1 MWERSTRI
9 KAESAPF
16 AEQTIKGHRMEVMSL
31 LSSSV
36 HGTAPA
42 PYLWLI
48 TAGLLLLCMEWIYPV
63 TSSGQTGSERF
74 AAVMAGYSAVLLS
87 VGLFRTGWAVSMLIR
102 LPIIYAAL
110 CLMYGASHPIE
121 WGTAYPGMLNADLG
135 EWIDKG
141 RFRVMSRETRGLFML
156 CGWSMLLA
164 SVQYLVLLRRSIS
177 LFGTGTLVY
186 LILLESLVGYD
197 AYGSVVR
204 SVCWLLFIQGLLY
217 LLRLSEGTGH
227 EAAVRDAAVRE
238 AQDIHG
244 AVHRRTHR
252 KMARSEKDN
261 SRPMR
266 RRVRIAW
273 IAVSLG
279 ATSCLVLI
287 SMLPARM
294 NVVSPAGHISVMDT
308 VERLAKWAGYT
319 PSGSIPASL
328 SMTGYSTVDPPM
340 GAPLVQGNE
349 PVFTASTPVPTYWR
363 GETRSYYNGSTWSD
377 VEQRFHY
384 ADSSGMLRS
393 DGWEEHPYWKRVRQI
408 ITMEREWRA
417 PNPLFAG
424 GLPVSLSF
432 QDGNALNGKNEKRLL
447 SSEDTGTLWLAGSG
461 DRQARVQHYTVDV
474 MVPDVTPDVLRQSA
488 GMHGMKNAGSDS
500 LKSTGLHEIHV
511 SGDEK
516 YVGLSGNG
524 AKEQQTASM
533 VQEKSIDYDG
543 AKRAGTE
550 KWSESWVEQ
559 QHAGL
564 NEKMDIVLADTSST
578 GSDEKQNRNDDTKR
592 VGSEK
597 WDGSG
602 EEQQHAGLN
611 EKMDI
616 VLAYTSSVGL
626 DEKQNRNDDTKRV
639 GSEKWDGSGEEQQHA
654 GLNENMDIVLAD
666 TSSTGLD
673 KKNGGLGV
681 QEGSGGNKGNL
692 VDPASIRRKDLQLP
706 DTLPQRVKDLAAKI
720 MGTSAT
726 RYDAVQAVRSYLQAN
741 ARYSLDTRMP
751 PRGRDFV
758 DDFLFVT
765 RAGYCNHFST
775 AMVVLL
781 RAEGI
786 PARWV
791 KGYAPGQADP
801 QVPGRVIVTQADAH
815 SWVEVYFPGV
825 GWMPFEAT
833 PGFDAA
839 QAVDA
844 SAAASAGLQPGD
856 GSPLPG
862 AGSGLDRAGA
872 WLAARA
878 RGLAAAPWPAAAI
891 AAAAMLCAAAWVSA
905 LRLRPALR
913 LRLLLAWPRSS
924 FPDRERLLQAAA
936 PVWHA
941 LARRYGPRPPG
952 MTLREY
958 AASPAVAAGTDGADI
973 ARFAAD
979 WERLLYGPDRPLRAD
994 SLDFLRRALRLTRRN
1009 PGRQR

>member
-9 KAESAPF
+9 KAEPASF
-16 AEQTIKGHRMEVMSL
+16 AEQTIKGHRMEVMSP

-42 PYLWLI
+42 LYLWLI

-63 TSSGQTGSERF
+63 TSSGQTGSGRF
-74 AAVMAGYSAVLLS
+74 AAVMGGYSAVLLS
-87 VGLFRTGWAVSMLIR
+87 VGLFRTGWAVSMVIR

-217 LLRLSEGTGH
+217 LLRLFEGTGH
-227 EAAVRDAAVRE
+227 EAAVRNAAVRE

-252 KMARSEKDN
+252 KMARSEKNN

-266 RRVRIAW
+266 RRVRMAW

-279 ATSCLVLI
+279 ATACLVLI
-287 SMLPARM
+287 SMVPARM

-328 SMTGYSTVDPPM
+328 SMTGYSTVDAPM

-349 PVFTASTPVPTYWR
+349 PVFTASTPVSTYWR
-363 GETRSYYNGSTWSD
+363 GETRSYYNGSAWSD

-393 DGWEEHPYWKRVRQI
+393 DGWEEHPHWKRVRQI

-447 SSEDTGTLWLAGSG
+447 SSEDTGILWLAGGG
-461 DRQARVQHYTVDV
+461 DHQARVQHYTVDV

-488 GMHGMKNAGSDS
+488 GMHGMK
-500 LKSTGLHEIHV
+500 
-511 SGDEK
+511 
-516 YVGLSGNG
+516 GN
-524 AKEQQTASM
+524 S
-533 VQEKSIDYDG
+533 V
-543 AKRAGTE
+543 
-550 KWSESWVEQ
+550 
-559 QHAGL
+559 
-564 NEKMDIVLADTSST
+564 
-578 GSDEKQNRNDDTKR
+578 DDP
-592 VGSEK
+592 V
-597 WDGSG
+597 
-602 EEQQHAGLN
+602 
-611 EKMDI
+611 
-616 VLAYTSSVGL
+616 
-626 DEKQNRNDDTKRV
+626 
-639 GSEKWDGSGEEQQHA
+639 
-654 GLNENMDIVLAD
+654 
-666 TSSTGLD
+666 
-673 KKNGGLGV
+673 
-681 QEGSGGNKGNL
+681 
-692 VDPASIRRKDLQLP
+692 SIRRKDLQLP
-706 DTLPQRVKDLAAKI
+706 DTLPQRVKDLAAEI

-791 KGYAPGQADP
+791 KGYAPGQAYP

-833 PGFDAA
+833 PGFGAA

-844 SAAASAGLQPGD
+844 SAAVAAGLQPGD

-862 AGSGLDRAGA
+862 AGSGLDHAGA

-891 AAAAMLCAAAWVSA
+891 AAAAMLCAAAWASA

-913 LRLLLAWPRSS
+913 LKLLLAWPRSS

>member
-1 MWERSTRI
+1 MWEHSKRI
-9 KAESAPF
+9 EAEPASF
-16 AEQTIKGHRMEVMSL
+16 AEPTIKSHRMEVMSP

-36 HGTAPA
+36 HGIAPA
-42 PYLWLI
+42 LYLWLI

-252 KMARSEKDN
+252 KMARSEKNN

-266 RRVRIAW
+266 RRVRMAW

-279 ATSCLVLI
+279 ATACMVLI

-328 SMTGYSTVDPPM
+328 SMTGYSTVDAPM

-363 GETRSYYNGSTWSD
+363 GETRSYYNGSAWSD

-488 GMHGMKNAGSDS
+488 GMHGMKNAGSDRT
-500 LKSTGLHEIHV
+500 KSTGLNEFHV

-516 YVGLSGNG
+516 HVGVSSNKTVG

-533 VQEKSIDYDG
+533 HQEQRIDYDE
-543 AKRAGTE
+543 AKRVGSE
-550 KWSESWVEQ
+550 KWNDSGEEQ

-564 NEKMDIVLADTSST
+564 NENMGIELADTSSV
-578 GSDEKQNRNDDTKR
+578 GLNEKQNRNDDTKR

-616 VLAYTSSVGL
+616 VLA
-626 DEKQNRNDDTKRV
+626 
-639 GSEKWDGSGEEQQHA
+639 
-654 GLNENMDIVLAD
+654 D
-666 TSSTGLD
+666 TSSTGSD

-706 DTLPQRVKDLAAKI
+706 DTLPQRVKDLAAEI
-720 MGTSAT
+720 MGTSET

-839 QAVDA
+839 QAGDA

-856 GSPLPG
+856 GSPLPD
-862 AGSGLDRAGA
+862 AGSGMDRAGA

-891 AAAAMLCAAAWVSA
+891 AAAAMLCAAAWASA
-905 LRLRPALR
+905 RRLRPALR

>member
-1 MWERSTRI
+1 MWERNKRNEADSV
-9 KAESAPF
+9 SF
-16 AEQTIKGHRMEVMSL
+16 AGQTIKGHRMEGISP
-31 LSSSV
+31 LSSSAQ
-36 HGTAPA
+36 GTAPA
-42 PYLWLI
+42 LYLWLI
-48 TAGLLLLCMEWIYPV
+48 TAGLFLLCMEWIYPV
-63 TSSGQTGSERF
+63 TSSGQIGSERF
-74 AAVMAGYSAVLLS
+74 AVVMAGYSAVLLS
-87 VGLFRTGWAVSMLIR
+87 VGLYRTGWVASILFR
-102 LPIIYAAL
+102 LPLIYAAL

-121 WGTAYPGMLNADLG
+121 WGTVYPGMLNADLG

-186 LILLESLVGYD
+186 LILLESLVGYE

-204 SVCWLLFIQGLLY
+204 SVCWLLSIQGLLY
-217 LLRLSEGTGH
+217 LLRLSEGTVH

-238 AQDIHG
+238 SQDIHG
-244 AVHRRTHR
+244 AVHRTHR
-252 KMARSEKDN
+252 KMARSEKNN

-266 RRVRIAW
+266 RRVRMAW

-279 ATSCLVLI
+279 ATACLVLI

-328 SMTGYSTVDPPM
+328 SMTGYSTVDAPM

-349 PVFTASTPVPTYWR
+349 PVFTASTPVSTYWR
-363 GETRSYYNGSTWSD
+363 GETRSYYNGSAWSD

-447 SSEDTGTLWLAGSG
+447 SSEDTGTLWLAGGG
-461 DRQARVQHYTVDV
+461 DRQTRVQHYTVDV

-488 GMHGMKNAGSDS
+488 GMHGMKNAGSDRTKGTS
-500 LKSTGLHEIHV
+500 VDGIYV

-533 VQEKSIDYDG
+533 VQEESIDYDG

-550 KWSESWVEQ
+550 KW
-559 QHAGL
+559 
-564 NEKMDIVLADTSST
+564 
-578 GSDEKQNRNDDTKR
+578 ND
-592 VGSEK
+592 G
-597 WDGSG
+597 G

-611 EKMDI
+611 EKVDI
-616 VLAYTSSVGL
+616 TLAATRSIGL
-626 DEKQNRNDDTKRV
+626 DKKQSRNDETKRA
-639 GSEKWDGSGEEQQHA
+639 GSEKWGDGGEEQQHA
-654 GLNENMDIVLAD
+654 GLNAKMDIVLAD
-666 TSSTGLD
+666 TSSPGSD
-673 KKNGGLGV
+673 KKDGGLGG
-681 QEGSGGNKGNL
+681 QKGSGGNKGNL
-692 VDPASIRRKDLQLP
+692 VDPSSIRRKDLQLP
-706 DTLPQRVKDLAAKI
+706 DTLPQRVKDLAAEI
-720 MGTSAT
+720 MGTSET

-862 AGSGLDRAGA
+862 AGSGMDRAGA

-891 AAAAMLCAAAWVSA
+891 AAAAMLCAAAWASA
-905 LRLRPALR
+905 RRLRPALR

-958 AASPAVAAGTDGADI
+958 AASPAVAAGADGADI